1 MSDDLTTIE
10 EVIHRH
16 MEDPST
22 SWSICLVV
30 DVGKQDCRA
39 FRCFWS
45 AALAAVQL
53 ATGPIFDGRVLAR
66 TARPGLCPAPAP
78 RPIGTELPLGK

>member
-22 SWSICLVV
+22 SWSIGSVV
-30 DVGKQDCRA
+30 DVGKQDCRYPITQQI
-39 FRCFWS
+39 CDIIP
-45 AALAAVQL
+45 VQVKV
-53 ATGPIFDGRVLAR
+53 GDNF
-66 TARPGLCPAPAP
+66 
-78 RPIGTELPLGK
+78 